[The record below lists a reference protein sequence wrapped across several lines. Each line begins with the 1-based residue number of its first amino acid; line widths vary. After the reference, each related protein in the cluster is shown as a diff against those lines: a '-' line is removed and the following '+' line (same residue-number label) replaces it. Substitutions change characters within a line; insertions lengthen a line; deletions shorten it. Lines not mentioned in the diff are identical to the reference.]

1 MEKEYIF
8 KASTVDMAI
17 KNGLSD
23 LGLSEEDV
31 EIEVISE
38 GGIFSKATVKI
49 TIKEQEEVEVV
60 EEIVE
65 EVEETAQ
72 VSSDDREQK
81 FRINK
86 ELREKGKEFLKE
98 MARLM
103 GVSITVEGKVREDEI
118 NLFNFLIRIFF
129 NFKFINMIFKFFA

>member
-49 TIKEQEEVEVV
+49 TIKEQEEVAVV

-86 ELREKGKEFLKE
+86 ELREKGKEFLE
-98 MARLM
+98 
-103 GVSITVEGKVREDEI
+103 
-118 NLFNFLIRIFF
+118 
-129 NFKFINMIFKFFA
+129 